1 MPALECQG
9 DGAPG
14 GEAMK
19 SQTSP
24 VFPIVGQSGQAN
36 APADLPAVSS
46 VPMPLPKKPRVPK
59 PPWLKV
65 KAPGGGRYE
74 QIRQRLEGLDLFTVC
89 QEAQCPNIGECW
101 SGGTATIMLMG
112 GTCTRGCRFCAVDT
126 GKPAPLDPREPFN
139 AAKAVAAMGVDYIV
153 LTSVNRD
160 DLADGGAEHFA
171 SCVREL
177 KRLQPDILVEVLI
190 PDFQGRMAGVDVIID
205 AGADVVAHNVE
216 TTRGLT
222 RKVRDVRATYDQSLA
237 VLKHIK
243 EYGRGKGKGGV
254 NVLSKTSIML
264 GLSETEAE
272 VRETLVDLREVG
284 CDVVTFGQYLQ
295 PSPKHLA
302 VVEFVSPE
310 VFAMWEK
317 EALAMGFL
325 YVASG
330 PLVRSSYR
338 AGEFYLH
345 AHIEAQRAEKA
356 ALSAPVTPEAMDA
369 A

>member
-1 MPALECQG
+1 MKT
-9 DGAPG
+9 
-14 GEAMK
+14 EAR
-19 SQTSP
+19 
-24 VFPIVGQSGQAN
+24 FPIVGRDVAGPG
-36 APADLPAVSS
+36 PA
-46 VPMPLPKKPRVPK
+46 KKPRVPK

-65 KAPGGGRYE
+65 QAPGGGRYE

-126 GKPAPLDPREPFN
+126 GKPGPLDPNEPYN

-160 DLADGGAEHFA
+160 DLEDGGAEHFA
-171 SCVREL
+171 TCVREL

-190 PDFQGRMAGVDVIID
+190 PDFQGRMKGVEAIID

-216 TTRGLT
+216 TTRSLT
-222 RKVRDVRATYDQSLA
+222 RKVRDVRATFDQSLA
-237 VLKHIK
+237 VLDHIK
-243 EYGRGKGKGGV
+243 RYGKGRGKGGV
-254 NVLSKTSIML
+254 DVLSKTSIML
-264 GLSETEAE
+264 GLSESEAE
-272 VRETLVDLREVG
+272 VREALVELRQVG

-302 VVEFVSPE
+302 VVEFVTPE
-310 VFAMWEK
+310 AFERWAE
-317 EALAMGFL
+317 EAKGMGFV

-345 AHIEAQRAEKA
+345 AHLEGQRQSVAGA
-356 ALSAPVTPEAMDA
+356 A
-369 A
+369 